1 MSLFN
6 EIVEIRNDDINYY
19 EILGCNEL
27 SSVSILNFYYLIKVK
42 SVKTCL

>member
-6 EIVEIRNDDINYY
+6 EIVETRNDDINYY

-27 SSVSILNFYYLIKVK
+27 SNVSILKFLSLSY
-42 SVKTCL
+42 